1 MKNKLI
7 LISILILLFCTSL
20 IYYFLFKNFESK
32 TINETMAIETVK
44 NKFPELKDYPSH
56 TLPSILKTKWFSVK
70 ARKEGAFS
78 YR

>member
-1 MKNKLI
+1 
-7 LISILILLFCTSL
+7 
-20 IYYFLFKNFESK
+20 
-32 TINETMAIETVK
+32 MAIETVK